1 MKTKIETPTS
11 GVQELC
17 RRLKVQLDDLAVTI
31 ERTDVTKEEKARRA
45 KLLENLQKQLRELS
59 I

>member
-1 MKTKIETPTS
+1 MKTKFEHST

-17 RRLKVQLDDLAVTI
+17 RRLKGQLDDLAVTI
-31 ERTDVTKEEKARRA
+31 EKTDVSKEEKARRA
-45 KLLENLQKQLRELS
+45 KLLEQLRKQLNELS